1 VHDLLIDTAR
11 TRTTG
16 AGTIDLP
23 DRTLDLL
30 LTPQA
35 KQGGLFV
42 LDRSIRVHGPLRRLE
57 HTLVERAPEKR
68 ASGCVE

>member
-1 VHDLLIDTAR
+1 MQDLLIDTAR

-23 DRTLDLL
+23 DLTLDLL

-42 LDRSIRVHGPLRRLE
+42 LDRSIRVHGPLRKLE
-57 HTLVERAPEKR
+57 HTLVDRVAE
-68 ASGCVE
+68 ASGAGGGG